1 MEREEILSHCFLFTF
16 NYERSNC
23 FFLKCLL
30 AFHIYFAA
38 KCLFKSY
45 VLSVM
50 DISFIKKVFFILK
63 ESFHLWCKYFSSVSQ
78 LSFEFDY
85 IIFPLRILNTYI
97 HFSHLWHLGFIS
109 VWKESI
115 TTKIQ
120 INPCSL
126 FKLSVTVFNSM
137 LFFFLILICLMNVF
151 AEAGIWMIFSPHT
164 PSFLVWQEKLSQ

>member
-1 MEREEILSHCFLFTF
+1 MRHFALPSTLVTLLPRTFTQVSTRFLNYQPNWERRNIIPLFLFTF
-16 NYERSNC
+16 NYERSNH
-23 FFLKCLL
+23 FFKKCLL

-38 KCLFKSY
+38 RCLFKSY
-45 VLSVM
+45 VLSAM

-97 HFSHLWHLGFIS
+97 HFFHLWHLGFIS

-115 TTKIQ
+115 TTKI
-120 INPCSL
+120 
-126 FKLSVTVFNSM
+126 
-137 LFFFLILICLMNVF
+137 
-151 AEAGIWMIFSPHT
+151 
-164 PSFLVWQEKLSQ
+164 